1 MIRPGVYSLDFVN
14 RRIAHSILV
23 YVVALVSAGTLT
35 AQQFP
40 AQSASQTALQSPAT
54 PAETTS
60 PSLSTGLRLIR
71 FSGRA
76 LDATGQPV
84 TGMAGV
90 TFAIYEGQNG
100 GAPLW
105 QETQNLSTDSNGR
118 FSALLGVASPEG
130 ISTELFSNGD
140 ERWLAV
146 LTHSPGVSEQPRILL
161 VSVPY
166 AMQAANAQTLAGLP
180 ATAFVLADSARINN
194 SNSAASGVPDKTVGK
209 SMVVTGAKPG
219 YLPVFT
225 DAAGDMINSGLY
237 QSGPN
242 VGIGT
247 AVPDHPLTV
256 AGAIHSTKG
265 GFVFPDG
272 SVLTSV
278 ATVPSLQ
285 PDGDLNLASGSGASG
300 AGNLQLQTAGDVANK
315 MSNRLLIAGKPKAM
329 SGVVPMANLFSLHL
343 PAGEA
348 AGGKVKFTLVASDGT
363 NYAMETGEIV
373 YLASPQQLTCA
384 VVISQIAKFPPSYT
398 NSALAVPQFGQ
409 SGSLNVQCSPATF
422 GNDPGLQIFDTAPT
436 SFKPSV
442 HKVYYTIENQSQAVL
457 TLQP

>member
-1 MIRPGVYSLDFVN
+1 VIRPGVYSLDFVN

-219 YLPVFT
+219 AET
-225 DAAGDMINSGLY
+225 CS
-237 QSGPN
+237 
-242 VGIGT
+242 
-247 AVPDHPLTV
+247 V
-256 AGAIHSTKG
+256 AGPGERSESAKA
-265 GFVFPDG
+265 PRA
-272 SVLTSV
+272 SVR
-278 ATVPSLQ
+278 AC
-285 PDGDLNLASGSGASG
+285 
-300 AGNLQLQTAGDVANK
+300 
-315 MSNRLLIAGKPKAM
+315 R
-329 SGVVPMANLFSLHL
+329 
-343 PAGEA
+343 
-348 AGGKVKFTLVASDGT
+348 
-363 NYAMETGEIV
+363 
-373 YLASPQQLTCA
+373 
-384 VVISQIAKFPPSYT
+384 
-398 NSALAVPQFGQ
+398 
-409 SGSLNVQCSPATF
+409 
-422 GNDPGLQIFDTAPT
+422 APR
-436 SFKPSV
+436 S
-442 HKVYYTIENQSQAVL
+442 E
-457 TLQP
+457 

>member
-1 MIRPGVYSLDFVN
+1 M
-14 RRIAHSILV
+14 
-23 YVVALVSAGTLT
+23 
-35 AQQFP
+35 
-40 AQSASQTALQSPAT
+40 
-54 PAETTS
+54 ETTS
-60 PSLSTGLRLIR
+60 LSLSTGLRLIR

-84 TGMAGV
+84 TGFTGV
-90 TFAIYEGQNG
+90 TFAIYEEQSG

-105 QETQNLSTDSNGR
+105 QETQNLATDSNGR
-118 FSALLGVASPEG
+118 FSALLGAASPQG
-130 ISTELFSNGD
+130 ISAELFSSGN

-146 LTHSPGVSEQPRILL
+146 LIHSPGVPEQPRILL

-180 ATAFVLADSARINN
+180 ATAFVLADSAARISN
-194 SNSAASGVPDKTVGK
+194 SNSAASGVPNKTGGK
-209 SMVVTGAKPG
+209 PMVVTGAKPG

-225 DAAGDMINSGLY
+225 DAGGDMIDSGLY
-237 QSGPN
+237 QAGSN

-247 AVPDHPLTV
+247 TAPDHTLTV

-285 PDGDLNLASGSGASG
+285 PDGDLNLAAGSGASG
-300 AGNLQLQTAGDVANK
+300 PGNLQLQTVGDVANT
-315 MSNRLLIAGKPKAM
+315 MSDRLLIAGKPKAM
-329 SGVVPMANLFSLHL
+329 TGAVPMANLFSLHL

-373 YLASPQQLTCA
+373 YLASPRQLTCA
-384 VVISQIAKFPPSYT
+384 VVISQIARFPPSYT
-398 NSALAVPQFGQ
+398 NSALAVPQFGE

-436 SFKPSV
+436 SFKPSI